1 MPHPFPQRLRAAV
14 QLFLEEF
21 LLMISVRRFAWSGVA
36 AAASL
41 CLSCLTP
48 FQSNLHA
55 QERERPADQPQTRQ
69 QGRPG
74 ADEPKDAP
82 SKDAPKETPIP
93 PEKSSVTHHELSL
106 GGKSL
111 KYTATAG
118 TLLIRD
124 EEDKAYGS
132 IFYVAYTLDG
142 ADAASRPVSFLY
154 NGGPGSATLW
164 LHMGSFSPV
173 RIETDSPKATAGPPF
188 KLVPNQYSLLDKSDL
203 VFIDAPLTGYSREV
217 GKGTAKDFFGVDQ
230 DLKAF
235 DRFISRY
242 ISVNQRWNSP
252 KFLIGE
258 SYGTTRSAGLSD
270 LLAEDGIQLNGIVL
284 ISSILNYGVRSP
296 GYDTQ
301 YIINLPSYAA
311 AAWYFN
317 KVQNKTPDIAAWVQ
331 QAREFA
337 SGAYAQALFQGDKLS
352 AEQLDTVAKEMNRLT
367 GLSVDYIKEANLRV
381 SPTRFRKE
389 VLRSD
394 RKTLGRYD
402 MRFEGEDV
410 DAAGENPSYDAS
422 DSGISGAFVAAIHDY
437 LEREL
442 KFESTDMY
450 RPTAYNM
457 TGGQWDFHHRPPG
470 GGGPGGPGN
479 QQVQPYVAG
488 DLASAIRKNP
498 HLRVFSANGYF
509 DLATPFF
516 GTEFDLEHMNLEP
529 ELRGNVQFG
538 YYPSGHMI
546 YLNVDALHQL
556 KDDLAGFIDKSTK

>member
-1 MPHPFPQRLRAAV
+1 MTG
-14 QLFLEEF
+14 
-21 LLMISVRRFAWSGVA
+21 VRRFVSNVA
-36 AAASL
+36 VPALLSL
-41 CLSCLTP
+41 WCGS
-48 FQSNLHA
+48 SLHICAMA
-55 QERERPADQPQTRQ
+55 QEQPAAQQQQQQQRQ
-69 QGRPG
+69 RSGG
-74 ADEPKDAP
+74 DEQKE
-82 SKDAPKETPIP
+82 APKETPVP
-93 PEKSSVTHHELSL
+93 PEKSSVTHHEFAM

-124 EEDKAYGS
+124 EEDKPYGS

-142 ADAASRPVSFLY
+142 ADPGTRPVSFLY

-188 KLVPNQYSLLDKSDL
+188 KLVPNQYSLLDKTDL
-203 VFIDAPLTGYSREV
+203 VFIDAPLTGYSRAV
-217 GKGTAKDFFGVDQ
+217 GKGQPKDFAGVDQ

-235 DRFISRY
+235 DRFIARY

-296 GYDTQ
+296 GYDTV

-352 AEQLDTVAKEMNRLT
+352 AEQLDSVAKEMSRLT
-367 GLSVDYIKEANLRV
+367 GLSVDYLKEANLRV

-422 DSGISGAFVAAIHDY
+422 DTGISGAFVAAIHDY

-442 KFESTDMY
+442 KFESTDNY
-450 RPTAYNM
+450 RPSA
-457 TGGQWDFHHRPPG
+457 GDIGQWDWHHRPA
-470 GGGPGGPGN
+470 GGGPGGPGG
-479 QQVQPYVAG
+479 QQLQPYVAA
-488 DLASAIRKNP
+488 DLGAAIRKNP

-516 GTEFDLEHMNLEP
+516 GTEFDLDHMNLEP
-529 ELRGNVQFG
+529 ALRGNVQFG

-556 KDDLAGFIDKSTK
+556 KDDLAGFIEKASK

>member
-1 MPHPFPQRLRAAV
+1 
-14 QLFLEEF
+14 
-21 LLMISVRRFAWSGVA
+21 MISVRRSALSGVA
-36 AAASL
+36 AAVSL

-48 FQSNLHA
+48 FQSNA
-55 QERERPADQPQTRQ
+55 QERPADQPQAR
-69 QGRPG
+69 QGRSG
-74 ADEPKDAP
+74 ADEPKE
-82 SKDAPKETPIP
+82 SPKETPIP
-93 PEKSSVTHHELSL
+93 PEKTSVTHHELML

-142 ADAASRPVSFLY
+142 ADSATRPVSFLY

-173 RIETDSPKATAGPPF
+173 RIETDSPKPTAGPPF
-188 KLVPNQYSLLDKSDL
+188 KLVPNQYSLLDKTDM
-203 VFIDAPLTGYSREV
+203 VFIDAPLTGYSRAV
-217 GKGTAKDFFGVDQ
+217 GKGTAKDFLGVDQ

-235 DRFISRY
+235 DRFIGRY

-301 YIINLPSYAA
+301 FIINLPSYAA

-337 SGAYAQALFQGDKLS
+337 EGAYAQALFKGDKLPPD
-352 AEQLDTVAKEMNRLT
+352 QLDTVTKEMSRLT

-389 VLRSD
+389 VMRTE

-442 KFESTDMY
+442 KFESTDNY
-450 RPTAYNM
+450 RPTAYDL
-457 TGGQWDFHHRPPG
+457 TGNQWDWHHRPPG
-470 GGGPGGPGN
+470 GGGPCGPGN
-479 QQVQPYVAG
+479 QQLQPYVAA
-488 DLASAIRKNP
+488 DLGAAMRKNP

-516 GTEFDLEHMNLEP
+516 GTEFDLDHMNLEP

-546 YLNVDALHQL
+546 YLNVESLHQL
-556 KDDLAGFIDKSTK
+556 KDDLAAFIDKSAK